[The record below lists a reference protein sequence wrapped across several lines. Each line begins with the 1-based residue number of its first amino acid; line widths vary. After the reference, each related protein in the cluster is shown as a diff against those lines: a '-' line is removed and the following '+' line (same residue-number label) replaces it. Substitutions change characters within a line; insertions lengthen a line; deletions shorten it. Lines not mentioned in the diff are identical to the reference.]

1 MVEQTINHPGATMTK
16 HTDHRTSDCA
26 CGTTSGFT
34 LIELLIASLVAGL
47 VSTITWNILIENTK
61 GDVRAEFRRR
71 LHDDWNRATTLIQ
84 SEIAMSHSIET
95 TGLSPSNVTNDCPL
109 LQDSDARLKLRMHL
123 VGTMPDILY
132 GVRRIGS
139 MPESEA
145 NQWMGGPDSG
155 VLIRCGPRLTISDDG
170 STDYIQG
177 TPYQQSVVLDN
188 LDLSNSDGLEINQE
202 GNSRK
207 LVEFSL
213 AMNENLSNKKS
224 TTIRTQTLSS
234 GGMSRINEV
243 PPIPSDKSTCE
254 VICRSMDVDCG
265 QGVTTLLTNMRR
277 VYTAPINPE
286 PAFGT
291 ETICTN
297 RSLKIGDGI
306 KGANGNY
313 VMDANPTP
321 GRENAKGVKVNGGTE
336 GRNILLG
343 TSANDTLQ
351 GGPHHDALIAR
362 GGDDFL
368 SGEAGN
374 DSFVPWPSIT
384 QQNSTVSVDG
394 GMGFDRVYLNDV
406 ESSYTLTSC
415 SSRTCRVRSNTN
427 GSLKLTSVEMLVFQS
442 SSRRLLNE

>member
-1 MVEQTINHPGATMTK
+1 MVEQTINHPGANMTK
-16 HTDHRTSDCA
+16 HIDHRTSWCA
-26 CGTTSGFT
+26 LSTASGFT

-47 VSTITWNILIENTK
+47 VSTLTWNILIENTK

-71 LHDDWNRATTLIQ
+71 LHDDWNQATPLIQ

-109 LQDSDARLKLRMHL
+109 LQDPDTRLKLRMHL

-139 MPESEA
+139 LPESEA
-145 NQWMGGPDSG
+145 NQWMGGPESG

-188 LDLSNSDGLEINQE
+188 LDLSNSGGLEINQTSD
-202 GNSRK
+202 SRK

-213 AMNENLSNKKS
+213 SMNENLSDKAS
-224 TTIRTQTLSS
+224 TTIRTRTLSS

-243 PPIPSDKSTCE
+243 PPIPSDKTTCE
-254 VICRSMDVDCG
+254 IICRSKDVDCG
-265 QGVTTLLTNMRR
+265 QGVTTLLSNMQR
-277 VYTAPINPE
+277 VYTAPTDPS

-291 ETICTN
+291 DTICTN
-297 RSLKIGDGI
+297 RSLRIGDGI
-306 KGANGNY
+306 NGANGNY

-321 GRENAKGVKVNGGTE
+321 GRDDSQGVNVNGGTE

-351 GGPHHDALIAR
+351 GGSHHDALIGR
-362 GGDDFL
+362 GGDDSL

-384 QQNSTVSVDG
+384 QQNSTVSING
-394 GMGFDRVYLNDV
+394 GMGFDRVYLNGA
-406 ESSYTLTSC
+406 ESMYSLHNC
-415 SSRTCRVRSNTN
+415 SSNACRIDSST
-427 GSLKLTSVEMLVFQS
+427 GGKLYLTSVEMLVFQS
-442 SSRRLLNE
+442 SSRRLTN